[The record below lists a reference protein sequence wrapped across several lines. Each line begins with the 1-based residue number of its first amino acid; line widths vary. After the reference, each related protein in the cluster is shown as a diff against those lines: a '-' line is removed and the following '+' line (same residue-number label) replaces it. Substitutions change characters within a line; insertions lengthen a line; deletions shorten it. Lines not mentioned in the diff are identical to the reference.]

1 MTLDI
6 KKPGAVR
13 PQNPLFALLPWASGY
28 QAAAWRGLS
37 LFKFMASGLPSFLV
51 AVPLNVALV
60 EWAHWNKSLVYALLM
75 VLQVS
80 VNFFICR
87 RWVFGRRDRRSLGR
101 DFRDFFTGIML
112 FRCGDWLLYT
122 LLVFLVAPHGTPQGA
137 PHYYYLAV
145 QCGNVLVFGVLKF
158 LFSERLFQRSAAAD
172 AAAAQGGD

>member
-6 KKPGAVR
+6 HNPGAAR
-13 PQNPLFALLPWASGY
+13 PQKALCALLPWAGGY
-28 QAAAWRGLS
+28 QAAARRGLS

-122 LLVFLVAPHGTPQGA
+122 LLIRVAPQGA

-158 LFSERLFQRSAAAD
+158 LFSERLFQRSATAD
-172 AAAAQGGD
+172 AAAQGGD